1 VILTNIV
8 QKYDLDAKVSETIL
22 DLYPGQ
28 PYQMDTSIE
37 NLGNG
42 PDRFD
47 VTIESITDTQGDSY
61 VWDIEIPRILFGE
74 LDRDEIGEY
83 PIIINVPDKT
93 LAGQY
98 EVTFNIYSE
107 EEYQGTKLRD
117 TITLNIN
124 IIEFHDMRISL
135 DPSVESKIKTT
146 APSRIVRF
154 TLNVTN
160 YGNVPDQPTIH
171 NHTIDAAGGWGI
183 MPGLNT
189 LSNWQIQYALLEGFD
204 TEYPLENLCVGQAPN
219 FLTLADPIPSDG
231 CYLSAQTGALT
242 LPIMEAY
249 TTLQIVVIVSIAPDA
264 ALQNR
269 EIGIKA
275 LSMHGS
281 SENDGD
287 YDETPGWEDSCT
299 LDSNKDG
306 LADNYPPDC
315 DTNEQILELRL
326 RAPDLE
332 ILEVTTGS
340 KRGAIGEMLS
350 VSVKIVN
357 RGNAHATDVNVIL
370 CKDQSPN
377 DIKKNCCDENN
388 IVYRQLIKA
397 IMPIGDGGLED
408 PDPIT
413 LLYMVEAGNHQVVVV
428 VDAGNNIVETD
439 ETNNIMKIPGG
450 EMSSNLGA
458 GDVVIDVIARYSVPT
473 IIIGATFS
481 LIGVAGFVMYGRRMD
496 ALQAFAEKTSLMPKS
511 DEDDIRY

>member
-1 VILTNIV
+1 MNT
-8 QKYDLDAKVSETIL
+8 T
-22 DLYPGQ
+22 
-28 PYQMDTSIE
+28 IE

-47 VTIESITDTQGDSY
+47 VTIDSIIDSDGNSH

-74 LDRDEIGEY
+74 LDRDETGEY
-83 PIIINVPDKT
+83 PIVINVPEKT

-98 EVTFNIYSE
+98 TVKFNVYSE
-107 EEYQGTKLRD
+107 EEYEGTKLRD
-117 TITLNIN
+117 VISLKVN
-124 IIEFHDMRISL
+124 IIEFHDMRITL

-160 YGNVPDQPTIH
+160 FGNVPDQPTIH
-171 NHTIDAAGGWGI
+171 NHTIDAAGGWGV
-183 MPGLNT
+183 MPGMNT
-189 LSNWQIQYALLEGFD
+189 LSNWDIKFALLEGFD
-204 TEYPLENLCVGQAPN
+204 TEYPVENLCLGQAPD
-219 FLTLADPIPSDG
+219 FLTLSEPIPSEG

-275 LSMHGS
+275 ISMFGS
-281 SENDGD
+281 SANDGD

-306 LADNYPPDC
+306 IPDNYRPDC

-340 KRGAIGEMLS
+340 KKGAIGEMLS

-377 DIKKNCCDENN
+377 NIKKNGCDENN
-388 IVYRQLIKA
+388 IVYRQIIKA
-397 IMPIGDGGLED
+397 IMPIGDGGLEN

-413 LLYMVEAGNHQVVVV
+413 LLYMVEAGNHDIVVV
-428 VDAGNNIVETD
+428 VDADNDIVETD
-439 ETNNIMKIPGG
+439 ETNNIMRIPGG
-450 EMSSNLGA
+450 ELSSTFGT
-458 GDVVIDVIARYSVPT
+458 GDVIIDVVARYSVPT
-473 IIIGATFS
+473 IILGATFS
-481 LIGVAGFVMYGRRMD
+481 LIGVAGYVMYGRRLE
-496 ALQAFAEKTSLMPKS
+496 ALQAFAEKTSLMSKND
-511 DEDDIRY
+511 DEDTRF